1 MGAFSRS
8 NRQLPSR
15 SQATRKG
22 PVRLHSAP
30 RWPAPARALRASA
43 PPRHSRPRAPVEFR
57 YRNRLWTG
65 RPHRWGRNIPCSHA
79 TTCRPCRRSAGRRSW
94 RSTRAAT
101 WQSGT
106 GRCRHRTHV
115 ETAVLADGGGRRV
128 IEIRRALRWQLHRD
142 SAAQRTGDAH
152 PLHARAHR
160 GGGRVE
166 PQSESASGGSS
177 AWTPHAGSTSAT
189 RIQRPCLK
197 PLNSTVA
204 GELRGSFRA
213 ICLCWR
219 AKRATSPATGF
230 LFWES
235 TGIRNPPARQ
245 LDGVAINA

>member
-142 SAAQRTGDAH
+142 TSITW
-152 PLHARAHR
+152 R
-160 GGGRVE
+160 GL
-166 PQSESASGGSS
+166 AGSS
-177 AWTPHAGSTSAT
+177 ETSTAGASCFSTPLVERREAEPCAAGACSSSTAGVGMPSYG
-189 RIQRPCLK
+189 QR
-197 PLNSTVA
+197 
-204 GELRGSFRA
+204 F
-213 ICLCWR
+213 
-219 AKRATSPATGF
+219 F
-230 LFWES
+230 L
-235 TGIRNPPARQ
+235 TLQA
-245 LDGVAINA
+245 